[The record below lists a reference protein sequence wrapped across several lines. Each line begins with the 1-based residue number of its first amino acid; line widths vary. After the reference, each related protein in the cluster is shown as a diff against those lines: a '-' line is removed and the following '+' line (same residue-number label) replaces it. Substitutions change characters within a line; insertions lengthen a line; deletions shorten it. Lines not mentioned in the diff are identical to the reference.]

1 MEKATVN
8 YLLLFSDVRLVVW
21 LVFELV
27 TCIQGSK
34 GVDEA
39 FLWKLEVF
47 SW

>member
-8 YLLLFSDVRLVVW
+8 YLLLFSDVRLFVR
-21 LVFELV
+21 LVFERV

-39 FLWKLEVF
+39 FLGKLEVF